1 MKTGIT
7 FKEELI
13 GKEIKVV
20 TSKNKSDIGISG
32 VVIDD
37 TSSTVVI
44 KTSNSFKRILKAPSV
59 FQVGNQMI
67 IVNGTQMMGTSSE
80 RN

>member
-1 MKTGIT
+1 MRTGIT

-13 GKEIKVV
+13 GKEIKVIN
-20 TSKNKSDIGISG
+20 SKNKSDIGISG
-32 VVIDD
+32 VVVDD
-37 TSSTVVI
+37 TASTLVV
-44 KTSNSFKRILKAPSV
+44 KTNDTFKRILKAPSV

-67 IVNGTQMMGTSSE
+67 IGTQIIGTSSE